1 MFLLSKR
8 VYGELT
14 RTPHRLTEVTTY
26 KVFCNCIHYW
36 DSYFLSHYNCC
47 FARGISHSVQYNV
60 CISAVWHNDRL
71 RHNLTTKSIVV
82 GYTFVRSDMNLRR

>member
-8 VYGELT
+8 VYVELT

-26 KVFCNCIHYW
+26 KVFCNCIHNW
-36 DSYFLSHYNCC
+36 DSYFLSHYNYY
-47 FARGISHSVQYNV
+47 FARGISHSVQYSV
-60 CISAVWHNDRL
+60 CISAVCHNDRL

-82 GYTFVRSDMNLRR
+82 DYTFVRHDMNLRR